1 MADQGAIVNP
11 ESIKNLPKQ
20 VSFFF
25 STENLSFSFKILFY
39 QRLNKRQLKRSR
51 SLVSL
56 LLGTGNE
63 EEIQK
68 AKNIY
73 QTELMVDLR
82 DAILQVGRHFQS
94 LDPKNVKLVRLFP
107 KNF

>member
-1 MADQGAIVNP
+1 M
-11 ESIKNLPKQ
+11 
-20 VSFFF
+20 
-25 STENLSFSFKILFY
+25 
-39 QRLNKRQLKRSR
+39 KRSR

-56 LLGTGNE
+56 LLGSGSE

-94 LDPKNVKLVRLFP
+94 LDPKNVKLVCCLIKIFLKRV
-107 KNF
+107 